1 MDGADIP
8 VDGQVRRVEPHVD
21 LDVVYIPPDPVLG

>member
-1 MDGADIP
+1 MDGGVIS
-8 VDGQVRRVEPHVD
+8 VDGQVRVEPDVD